1 MVVLRM
7 LTSEPEEG
15 KCSVSCRKRTCLFFE
30 CFPYVCPEPVL
41 VKRYMFSIKWHRK
54 KTRFPPPHRVA
65 VKFETGVQAHV
76 REVVLRPG
84 GCRDRPVDA
93 DAHVYDTQYSTYTRD
108 QMAAT
113 AAAAAAAAAVVS
125 DSSNERFSGDT
136 IRGGADGR
144 GGRGRPDS
152 HAGTYMAC
160 LRRRCLCVSCRSSR
174 PSSASIRSHRRCRL
188 GAARTKCRGSL
199 LRRQGRASLQEDGLC
214 LSAFPMFVPSLSW

>member
-1 MVVLRM
+1 M

-108 QMAAT
+108 QMAT

-125 DSSNERFSGDT
+125 DSSNERFSGDK
-136 IRGGADGR
+136 IRGGAEREGR
-144 GGRGRPDS
+144 KGQARQP
-152 HAGTYMAC
+152 
-160 LRRRCLCVSCRSSR
+160 RRHV
-174 PSSASIRSHRRCRL
+174 H
-188 GAARTKCRGSL
+188 G
-199 LRRQGRASLQEDGLC
+199 
-214 LSAFPMFVPSLSW
+214 LSATTVLVRELSFIAPIVSVHPKSPSVPIGCCTNEV